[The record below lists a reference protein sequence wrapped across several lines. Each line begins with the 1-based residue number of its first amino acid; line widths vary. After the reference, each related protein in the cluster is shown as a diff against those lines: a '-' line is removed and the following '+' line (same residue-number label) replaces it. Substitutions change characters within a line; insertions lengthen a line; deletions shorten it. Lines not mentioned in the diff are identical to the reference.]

1 MECAWYVAHV
11 RTLCFMCMC
20 HLHGVLHLHSL
31 LYVCVC
37 VFTLCF
43 MCMCDSHGDLHVQ
56 GMLRVCVSIGACI
69 PSCVR
74 TCDVHRVLVS
84 ILEKPSLA
92 CEWPRFEIIKA
103 FLIDPSMQTLRVE
116 AQYVE

>member
-1 MECAWYVAHV
+1 
-11 RTLCFMCMC
+11 
-20 HLHGVLHLHSL
+20 
-31 LYVCVC
+31 VCVC